1 MFHVQ
6 DKEIPTRNMHNP
18 RRVGLPNTGR
28 DVIPRS
34 LESAVLHPKRGD
46 SDRCSFELHMHGP
59 DCLEL
64 SRPSLRL
71 LSTVVLLLKNDRPMM
86 LPHQKKTR
94 GWPRK

>member
-1 MFHVQ
+1 M
-6 DKEIPTRNMHNP
+6 EIPTRDNMHNP

-64 SRPSLRL
+64 SRPSNNINVFCLNR
-71 LSTVVLLLKNDRPMM
+71 STFRD
-86 LPHQKKTR
+86 T
-94 GWPRK
+94 